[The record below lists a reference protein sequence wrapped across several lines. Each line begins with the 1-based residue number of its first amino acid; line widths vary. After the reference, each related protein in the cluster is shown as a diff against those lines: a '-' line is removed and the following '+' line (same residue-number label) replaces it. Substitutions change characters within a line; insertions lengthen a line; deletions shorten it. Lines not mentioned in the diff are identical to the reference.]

1 METNNIKKAK
11 KRKLKTSLIITLLL
25 IAVVLIMAYC
35 VNDIIGSL
43 KSDGEKKVEVLES
56 IKGYYYELNEND
68 SKYFKELFKQ
78 LKKELESDNV
88 DEEEYASLLA
98 KLFVTDFYSLEYSIN
113 KNDVGGKQFVYKDY
127 QEDFVKYAKDTVY
140 NTVENNVYGK
150 RKQELPNIKE
160 VKTTSIEKKEYSN
173 ENGFSDDS
181 AYYVD
186 VKITYDEDMEYPT
199 ECSLIIV
206 HSNDK
211 LEIAEM
217 E

>member
-56 IKGYYYELNEND
+56 IKGYDYELNEND

-140 NTVENNVYGK
+140 NTV
-150 RKQELPNIKE
+150 
-160 VKTTSIEKKEYSN
+160 
-173 ENGFSDDS
+173 
-181 AYYVD
+181 
-186 VKITYDEDMEYPT
+186 
-199 ECSLIIV
+199 
-206 HSNDK
+206 
-211 LEIAEM
+211 
-217 E
+217 